1 MTKPASQTPQKIIP
15 AFFRILWW
23 LSVFLA
29 IASYYC
35 LKYIAPKLQF
45 TDHTLQSMAAAA
57 PGLAPIAAIVFLLL
71 AAFRLYDGDDEE
83 STEDMDKLNDSDN

>member
-1 MTKPASQTPQKIIP
+1 MTKPASPKTQKIIP
-15 AFFRILWW
+15 PFLCIPWW

-35 LKYIAPKLQF
+35 LKYIAPTLQF
-45 TDHTLQSMAAAA
+45 TDQTLQNMAAAA

-83 STEDMDKLNDSDN
+83 STEDMDEHKDNEK